1 MYILEIFE
9 NYLSYLA
16 LVPILIIFLLGFKKN
31 KKNINKI
38 NSVLDE
44 GEEYIDIDRL
54 KNYEEKL
61 IVLKD
66 LYKQELIDS
75 DLYKKKIELIVKK
88 IEVILGKDFK
98 TLPNIQQKIIMD
110 SLKNDIKL
118 KVKNKIDSQTVTKKS
133 IDSLI
138 DAVDNKIKKGK
149 RL

>member
-1 MYILEIFE
+1 M
-9 NYLSYLA
+9 
-16 LVPILIIFLLGFKKN
+16 
-31 KKNINKI
+31 
-38 NSVLDE
+38 
-44 GEEYIDIDRL
+44 
-54 KNYEEKL
+54 
-61 IVLKD
+61 LKD

-75 DLYKKKIELIVKK
+75 DLYKKIELIVK